1 MLIRAKAVNMEI
13 LMKTLS
19 PPRNSVYWKADNLE
33 KFIGKILAPV
43 FSLYEITSFVI
54 KKKIENFGPVMG
66 PLQHQQ
72 ICSPLPTRFETR
84 CTLSEFRKYSNH
96 YRAIYLL
103 FQKKPTICIC
113 TQNYLRSS
121 NFQYS
126 EFLKSFLKV
135 PLHFSYSLAV
145 PS

>member
-1 MLIRAKAVNMEI
+1 MKSTYAKGSKNLPLEMLIRAKAVNMEI

-33 KFIGKILAPV
+33 KFIGKIHAPV

-54 KKKIENFGPVMG
+54 KKKIEDFGPVMG

-84 CTLSEFRKYSNH
+84 STLSEFRKYSNH
-96 YRAIYLL
+96 YENIKFNTTKRIRILN
-103 FQKKPTICIC
+103 F
-113 TQNYLRSS
+113 SS
-121 NFQYS
+121 
-126 EFLKSFLKV
+126 V
-135 PLHFSYSLAV
+135 V
-145 PS
+145 